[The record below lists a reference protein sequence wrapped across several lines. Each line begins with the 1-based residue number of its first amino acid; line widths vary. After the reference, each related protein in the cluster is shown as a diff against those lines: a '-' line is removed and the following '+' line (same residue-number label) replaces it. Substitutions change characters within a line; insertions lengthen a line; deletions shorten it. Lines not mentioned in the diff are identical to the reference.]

1 MHKPELFALSQ
12 IDWQFFATLT
22 FRKSN
27 ASARK
32 ARSMFDRLVGLQAR
46 NFGVHY
52 RNIIWCLRC
61 EFGEATGRKHF
72 HALIGG
78 LPSHAKTKA
87 TCFAFKRIWENAGGG
102 MARVYVYE
110 CGLDAADYILKG
122 MEEACQKR
130 RAGHFYETAKFGKAP
145 ELSFS
150 ESMASVIAGRRL
162 IGKRARLTPD
172 KAE

>member
-1 MHKPELFALSQ
+1 MHQPELFSLSQ
-12 IDWQFFATLT
+12 VDWQFFGTLT
-22 FRKSN
+22 FRKEN
-27 ASARK
+27 VSARK
-32 ARSMFDRLVGLQAR
+32 ARRMFDRMIGLQAR

-52 RNIIWCLRC
+52 RKVIWCLRT
-61 EFGEATGRKHF
+61 EFGEMTGREHF

-78 LPSHAKTKA
+78 LPTHVKTTA

-110 CGLDAADYILKG
+110 CGLDAAGYILKG
-122 MEEACQKR
+122 LEDRSRQRSE
-130 RAGHFYETAKFGKAP
+130 GHFYETVKFGRAP